1 MKTKHNSQTAAQ
13 SMAAPS
19 DLFRKLQKA
28 DRKQAALYLFCN
40 FVSLLLI
47 TAYSAMMFSPTV
59 LLVLPEGGDS
69 RKQMIAIFVLAL
81 FGCVVFTIYASH
93 LFFRKKAK
101 QLGTLMALGA
111 SRRWIAPGLFREVIT
126 LSGFSSLLGIAAG
139 LPFTCLLW
147 SMFRL
152 FLVNSEEMRL
162 VFDFK
167 CLYLSLVFF
176 LLVVAFSCMTAY
188 RYLKRTNIMDVVHEE
203 HKNEPVKKLGR
214 WCGPAGLLL
223 LFGGAVLGYCA
234 PYIYMN
240 LFGFYYPPAWLN
252 LFYAPVF
259 VGLYLIMLHTVVH
272 GWRSRK
278 KHPYKNIISRS
289 MMKFQGKQTVN
300 NLLVSTVLIAGAAFA
315 IFYLPTLSTG
325 QLINIENRPY
335 GYICRYPDS
344 QKVLSEKE
352 ISDLAA
358 DYGLTLRDY
367 KELPCLV
374 LGTDGMVNIDDEGN
388 RYHTEYRELLQEG
401 RFLSESSYCA
411 LTGQSLTVAP
421 GTYYAVSNTEETGLY
436 YTNSDCKLFTNLT
449 TRETL
454 PVTFQGYVHADF
466 LVTRKGINVLNDND
480 YEKIARGLSEYW
492 KEHIFVFN
500 VERNDSYTFASAL
513 FYRLVDCYEPE
524 YAIPSYY
531 DRVEKLCVG
540 ERGETYWGDTEA
552 MTKISFDSPDS
563 TDFRNYW
570 TYMPQI
576 KMLDKND
583 FARTHAVFLMMFLF
597 ISIICILAAMIIS
610 YTRCMTI
617 ALNNRYVFD
626 DLKRLGASPEFL
638 MKEVKGQSK
647 NVFAVPV
654 GIGTG
659 AMFVL
664 YGLIMFGND
673 GKLTGTEAASLGVC
687 LLLVGVFG
695 IIFYLVYLYTVKRM
709 CRELEIAAPAK
720 SS

>member
-1 MKTKHNSQTAAQ
+1 MNTKHNSQTAAQ
-13 SMAAPS
+13 SITTLP

-47 TAYSAMMFSPTV
+47 TAYSAMMCSPTV

-111 SRRWIAPGLFREVIT
+111 SRRRIAPGLFREVVI
-126 LSGFSSLLGIAAG
+126 LSGTSSLLGIAAG

-147 SMFRL
+147 NMFRL
-152 FLVNSEEMRL
+152 FLVDSAEMKL

-176 LLVVAFSCMTAY
+176 LLVVAFSCLTAY
-188 RYLKRTNIMDVVHEE
+188 HYLKRTDIMDVVHEE
-203 HKNEPVKKLGR
+203 HKNEPVKELGR
-214 WCGPAGLLL
+214 WCGPMGLLL

-234 PYIYMN
+234 PYVYMD
-240 LFGFYYPPAWLN
+240 LFDFYYPPAWLN

-259 VGLYLIMLHTVVH
+259 VGLYLIMLHTVIH

-300 NLLVSTVLIAGAAFA
+300 NLLVSTVLIAGASFA
-315 IFYLPTLSTG
+315 AFYLPSLSVG
-325 QLINIENRPY
+325 QLMSIENRPY
-335 GYICRYPDS
+335 DYICRYPDS
-344 QKVLSEKE
+344 QKVLSQKE

-358 DYGLTLRDY
+358 DYGLSLTDD
-367 KELPCLV
+367 KEVPCLV
-374 LGTDGMVNIDDEGN
+374 LGTDGTADVEDEGN

-411 LTGQSLTVAP
+411 LTGQSLSVAP

-449 TRETL
+449 TGETL
-454 PVTFQGYVHADF
+454 SVTFRGYVHADF
-466 LVTRKGINVLNDND
+466 LVTQKGINVLNDRD
-480 YEKIARGLSEYW
+480 YEKIARGLSEDW
-492 KEHIFVFN
+492 REHIFVFN
-500 VERNDSYTFASAL
+500 IAENDSYAFASAL

-531 DRVEKLCVG
+531 DRVEKLCAN
-540 ERGETYWGDTEA
+540 ERGEAYWGDTDA
-552 MTKISFDSPDS
+552 ITKISFDSPDS
-563 TDFRNYW
+563 TDFRSYW

-576 KMLDKND
+576 RVLDKND
-583 FARTHAVFLMMFLF
+583 FVRTYAVFLMMFLF
-597 ISIICILAAMIIS
+597 ISIICILAAVIIS

-638 MKEVKGQSK
+638 VKEVKSQSK
-647 NVFAVPV
+647 NVFAVPAGV
-654 GIGTG
+654 GMG
-659 AMFVL
+659 AMFLL
-664 YGLIMFGND
+664 YGLIMLGND
-673 GKLTGTEAASLGVC
+673 GKLTSSEMVSLAVC
-687 LLLVGVFG
+687 LLLIGALG
-695 IIFYLVYLYTVKRM
+695 AIFSLVYRYTVKRM
-709 CRELEIAAPAK
+709 CRELEITVPAK
-720 SS
+720 S

>member
-1 MKTKHNSQTAAQ
+1 MTTLKQLEK
-13 SMAAPS
+13 
-19 DLFRKLQKA
+19 KLQKA
-28 DRKQAALYLFCN
+28 DTKIAGLYLFCN
-40 FVSLLLI
+40 FISLLLI
-47 TAYSAMMFSPTV
+47 TAYSAMMLSPTV

-69 RKQMIAIFVLAL
+69 RKQMTAIFVLAL
-81 FGCVVFTIYASH
+81 FGCVVFTIYASG

-111 SRRWIAPGLFREVIT
+111 SGRQLLPGLLKEV
-126 LSGFSSLLGIAAG
+126 LLLSSLSSLAGILAG
-139 LPFTCLLW
+139 FPFVILLW
-147 SMFRL
+147 NSFRL
-152 FLVNSEEMRL
+152 FLTDSAQMVL
-162 VFDFK
+162 KFDFK
-167 CLYLSLVFF
+167 CLYLSAVFF
-176 LLVVAFSCMTAY
+176 VIVVAFSCANAY
-188 RYLKRTNIMDVVHEE
+188 RYLKRTNIMEVMHEE
-203 HKNEPVKKLGR
+203 HRNEPVKELGA
-214 WCGPAGLLL
+214 WCAPAGILLIL
-223 LFGGAVLGYCA
+223 IGAGLGYFA
-234 PYIYMN
+234 PYAYEE
-240 LFGFYYPPAWLN
+240 LFSAFPPAWLN
-252 LFYAPVF
+252 LLYAPVF
-259 VGLYLIMLHTVVH
+259 AGLYLIMLHTVVH
-272 GWRSRK
+272 GWGSRK
-278 KHPYKNIISRS
+278 KHPYKNLIARS

-358 DYGLTLRDY
+358 DYGLSLRDY

-374 LGTDGMVNIDDEGN
+374 LGTDGMVDIEDEGN

-466 LVTRKGINVLNDND
+466 LVTQKGINVLNDND
-480 YEKIARGLSEYW
+480 YEKIARGLSENW

-500 VERNDSYTFASAL
+500 VEGNDSYTFASAL

-540 ERGETYWGDTEA
+540 ERRETYWGDTEA

>member
-203 HKNEPVKKLGR
+203 HKNEPVKELGR

-300 NLLVSTVLIAGAAFA
+300 NLIIVTILIAGACFA
-315 IFYLPTLSTG
+315 IFYLPAVSSGALLGYAERPFDYYYEYRADQRVPGEEAVKELAGGYQLTLKDWE
-325 QLINIENRPY
+325 QCE
-335 GYICRYPDS
+335 YITVGAGGRMQVEEADGRHFHVEYMP
-344 QKVLSEKE
+344 VAVEMNLLSE
-352 ISDLAA
+352 DA
-358 DYGLTLRDY
+358 
-367 KELPCLV
+367 
-374 LGTDGMVNIDDEGN
+374 
-388 RYHTEYRELLQEG
+388 YRV
-401 RFLSESSYCA
+401 
-411 LTGQSLTVAP
+411 LTGEAVKIDP
-421 GTYYAVSNTEETGLY
+421 GTYRCVTNRDESSLSTNESAEHLTNMTTRMQLEVSFAGYLHYDLLVGEVCFAVVSNEDY
-436 YTNSDCKLFTNLT
+436 AKLA
-449 TRETL
+449 E
-454 PVTFQGYVHADF
+454 
-466 LVTRKGINVLNDND
+466 
-480 YEKIARGLSEYW
+480 GLSDEW
-492 KEHIFVFN
+492 RGGVVQFN
-500 VERNDSYTFASAL
+500 VDQEDSYAFAKD
-513 FYRLVDCYEPE
+513 FYHRFVSSFDESCE
-524 YAIPSYY
+524 YAGYY
-531 DRVEKLCVG
+531 DRVYKIVLEEEGKD
-540 ERGETYWGDTEA
+540 YWGDSDPIMKVHYEELN
-552 MTKISFDSPDS
+552 SS
-563 TDFRNYW
+563 TFKLSWRYQPRFR
-570 TYMPQI
+570 I
-576 KMLDKND
+576 LDQND
-583 FARTHAVFLMMFLF
+583 FLVMMAVFFMMFLF
-597 ISIICILAAMIIS
+597 IFIVCLTTALVVC
-610 YTRCMTI
+610 YTRCQTI
-617 ALNNRYVFD
+617 ALNNRYIFD
-626 DLKRLGASPEFL
+626 DLRKLGASPDF
-638 MKEVKGQSK
+638 MGKEVCSQCS
-647 NVFAVPV
+647 NVFRIPALV
-654 GIGTG
+654 GTG
-659 AMFVL
+659 AMYLLFAMIL
-664 YGLIMFGND
+664 YAND
-673 GKLTGTEAASLGVC
+673 GQIIFSEIIALSVCFGVI
-687 LLLVGVFG
+687 LLVGIMVF
-695 IIFYLVYLYTVKRM
+695 LVYRLTVRNMKKQ
-709 CRELEIAAPAK
+709 LEI
-720 SS
+720 SV

>member
-1 MKTKHNSQTAAQ
+1 MSQTLTMKKMEQ
-13 SMAAPS
+13 
-19 DLFRKLQKA
+19 RLQRA
-28 DRKQAALYLFCN
+28 DRKHAHLYLFCN
-40 FVSLLLI
+40 FTALMIIS
-47 TAYSAMMFSPTV
+47 AYSGMMLSPTV
-59 LLVLPEGGDS
+59 QTTFPPGGDS
-69 RKQMIAIFVLAL
+69 RKQMNAIFILTL
-81 FGCVVFTIYASH
+81 IGCVVFTLYAAG
-93 LFFRKKAK
+93 LFFRHKSR
-101 QLGTLMALGA
+101 QLGILMALGA
-111 SRRWIAPGLFREVIT
+111 SRKRLMPGLFREVLF
-126 LSGFSSLLGIAAG
+126 LSGFSCTAGILAGFPFIWIIWSLFRLLLIDSSDMR
-139 LPFTCLLW
+139 LSFDPVCLLI
-147 SMFRL
+147 SFA
-152 FLVNSEEMRL
+152 
-162 VFDFK
+162 
-167 CLYLSLVFF
+167 F
-176 LLVVAFSCMTAY
+176 LLAVTAFSCILAWH
-188 RYLKRTNIMDVVHEE
+188 YLRRTNIMEVIREE
-203 HKNEPVKKLGR
+203 HINEPVKELGK
-214 WCGPAGLLL
+214 WCAPAGCILLAAGVL
-223 LFGGAVLGYCA
+223 LGYCTPIFYLYKVQA
-234 PYIYMN
+234 LPPVWMN
-240 LFGFYYPPAWLN
+240 LL
-252 LFYAPVF
+252 YAPAF
-259 VGLYLIMLHTVVH
+259 AGLYMIMLHAVVH
-272 GWRSRK
+272 GFGRRK
-278 KHPYKNIISRS
+278 HAPYKNIIARS

-358 DYGLTLRDY
+358 DYGLSLRDY

-374 LGTDGMVNIDDEGN
+374 LGTDGMVDIEDEGN

-449 TRETL
+449 TGETL

-466 LVTRKGINVLNDND
+466 LVTQKGINVLNDND
-480 YEKIARGLSEYW
+480 YKKIARGLSEYW

-687 LLLVGVFG
+687 LLLVGMFG